1 MRLNMSA
8 CSALVVGRM
17 SLRSLGVLL
26 SSIVL
31 APLAHA
37 ATCESLTHLVL
48 PDTTIT
54 LAKSETAETY
64 KPGVLMQPV
73 PIGPPLT
80 NLPPFCRVAAEIRS
94 APDSTIKF
102 EVWMPASGWNGRFMG
117 VGNGGWS
124 GEIWYPF
131 MGAAL
136 RDNYATAST
145 DTGHEG
151 SFNDA
156 ASFALGH
163 PEKVVDFGYRAVH
176 ETTVKAKAII
186 AAFYGDAPKFSY
198 WQGCSS
204 GGKQGLKEAQ
214 RFPSDYD
221 GIIAGAPANNWV
233 HLAAS
238 GVWIWQ
244 ANHSG
249 DAEVLSREKMQVLH
263 KAALDA
269 CDSRDGV
276 SDGVIDNPQSCRF
289 DPETVRCK
297 GTETATCLTGPEVQA
312 AKKIYAGPKNPRTGE
327 QIFPGLE
334 SGSELGWWMY
344 GSGEDPPIT
353 ASHFRYLVFK
363 DASWKAGQLNFDS
376 DITLADK
383 LDDGLI
389 TATNPNLTAFFA
401 HGGKLILYHGWTDPL
416 IAPRNTIDYYK
427 SVLRG
432 AEAESSVRL
441 FMAPGMDHCAGG
453 AGPSQF
459 DMTTALTDWVEHS
472 KPPESIIAAHLPDG
486 PPGAHVPDWTRPLC
500 AYPRIAKYK
509 GTGSTDEATSFDCTK
524 E

>member
-8 CSALVVGRM
+8 GSALLVRRM
-17 SLRSLGVLL
+17 SLQFFAVVL
-26 SSIVL
+26 SSIIL
-31 APLAHA
+31 AAPLAHA
-37 ATCESLTHLVL
+37 ATCESLSHLVL

-64 KPGVLMQPV
+64 KTGLIEAP
-73 PIGPPLT
+73 GPPLT
-80 NLPPFCRVAAEIRS
+80 NLPPFCRVAAEIRPT
-94 APDSTIKF
+94 PDSRIRF
-102 EVWMPASGWNGRFMG
+102 EVWMPPSAWNGKFMG

-145 DTGHEG
+145 DTGHQG
-151 SFNDA
+151 SFKD

-163 PEKVVDFGYRAVH
+163 PEKLVDSAYRAVH
-176 ETTVKAKAII
+176 EMTVKAKAII
-186 AAFYGDAPKFSY
+186 AAYYGEAPKFSY

-221 GIIAGAPANNWV
+221 GIIAGAPANSSV
-233 HLAAS
+233 HLSAS

-249 DAEVLSREKMQVLH
+249 GVEVFSEEKLRFLH

-276 SDGVIDNPQSCRF
+276 IDGVIDNPQSCRF
-289 DPETVRCK
+289 DPEMVRCR
-297 GTETATCLTGPEVQA
+297 GAETTSCLTGPEVEA
-312 AKKIYAGPKNPRTGE
+312 AKKIYAGPTNPRTGK

-334 SGSELGWWMY
+334 PGSELGWLMM
-344 GSGEDPPIT
+344 GGGTDAPIV

-363 DASWKAGQLNFDS
+363 DASWTAGKLNFDS
-376 DITLADK
+376 DIALADK
-383 LDDGLI
+383 LDDGLLS
-389 TATNPNLTAFFA
+389 ATDPNLKEFFA

-427 SVLRG
+427 SVLRSNEAG
-432 AEAESSVRL
+432 AESSVRL

-453 AGPSQF
+453 AGPSHF
-459 DMTTALTDWVEHS
+459 NMTTALTDWVEHG
-472 KPPESIIAAHLPDG
+472 KAPEMILAAHLPDG
-486 PPGAHVPDWTRPLC
+486 PPAAHGPDRTRPLC
-500 AYPRIAKYK
+500 AYPRIAQYK
-509 GTGSTDEATSFDCTK
+509 GTGSTDEANSFACMK